1 MDFQDF
7 TIEINYKYENFT
19 FETLKFKDIY
29 SLPEKIKGENLN
41 LKLGLYTNLLED
53 DYNTFVYF
61 ETNERNKFL
70 NCITRLFGMKN
81 IIGLEK
87 L

>member
-7 TIEINYKYENFT
+7 TIEINYKYNNIK

-41 LKLGLYTNLLED
+41 LKLGL
-53 DYNTFVYF
+53 
-61 ETNERNKFL
+61 
-70 NCITRLFGMKN
+70 
-81 IIGLEK
+81 
-87 L
+87 